1 MNLVH
6 RAIHRASWLFFAI
19 VVVSPGCSGKKKHR
33 VSAPV
38 RPVQFPIA
46 GKRDAAAAGS
56 ETGLASWYGNPYHGR
71 RAANGEIYD
80 MEQFTAAHRTLA
92 FNTMVRVENLDN
104 AKTVE
109 VRITDRGPFV
119 GGRVIDL
126 SHAAAKAIGMIGP
139 GTARVRLNVVG
150 GPPVV
155 EPNIFGVQ
163 VGAFHDRANAERM
176 QARMMQEYGAAHI
189 APRPGTP
196 PVWRVIAGEAPTP
209 ESAAELARRIRAER
223 NVPEAFVVRVD
234 VP

>member
-1 MNLVH
+1 MRRAGWLV
-6 RAIHRASWLFFAI
+6 FAM
-19 VVVSPGCSGKKKHR
+19 VVVSPGCGGKKKHR
-33 VSAPV
+33 VSAPLRRV
-38 RPVQFPIA
+38 QSPVA

-56 ETGLASWYGNPYHGR
+56 ESGLASWYGNPYHGR

-80 MEQFTAAHRTLA
+80 MEQLTAAHRTLA

-139 GTARVRLNVVG
+139 GTVRVRLNVVG
-150 GPPVV
+150 LPAVM

-163 VGAFHDRANAERM
+163 VGAFHERANAERL
-176 QARMMQEYGAAHI
+176 QVRMSKEYGAAHI
-189 APRPGTP
+189 VLRPGLP
-196 PVWRVIAGEAPTP
+196 SFWRVVAGEAPTP

-234 VP
+234 LP